1 MWSVCQPALK
11 KVLMDSVDLPNIPT
25 MVPVV
30 AVALIAPD
38 GRVLMQR
45 RRQDRAFG
53 GLWEF
58 PGGKIEAGESP
69 ESALLREVAEELGI
83 ALSPAALA
91 PLSFASDPR
100 LPPEPRQPH
109 VILLYTCR
117 AWSGEAQCLDA
128 DMLGWFAP
136 VELRQLPMP
145 PLDVPLAE
153 ALIRAAGQGASI

>member
-1 MWSVCQPALK
+1 MEGIE
-11 KVLMDSVDLPNIPT
+11 LPNIPT

-30 AVALIAPD
+30 AVALIAQD
-38 GRVLMQR
+38 RRVLLQR
-45 RRQDRAFG
+45 RREDREFG

-83 ALSPAALA
+83 ALDPVALA

-100 LPPEPRQPH
+100 LPPVPRQPH

-117 AWSGEAQCLDA
+117 SWTGEPRCLDA
-128 DMLGWFAP
+128 SALGWFAP
-136 VELRQLPMP
+136 AELRQLPMP

-153 ALIRAAGQGASI
+153 ALLRVGDRGVPI